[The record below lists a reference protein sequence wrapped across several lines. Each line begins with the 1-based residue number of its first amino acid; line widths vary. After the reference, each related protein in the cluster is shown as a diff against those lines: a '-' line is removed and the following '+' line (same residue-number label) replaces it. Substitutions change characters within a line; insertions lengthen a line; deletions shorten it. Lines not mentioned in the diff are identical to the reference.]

1 MEGRYEILGEPTGRP
16 TTRAL
21 VAVDP
26 RLWALY
32 PDASGLVG
40 IDGPKEKLAE
50 QLEKGNTQ
58 QLKVVSVVGFGGMGK
73 TTLANQVRHKI
84 KSQFDCTAFVSVS
97 QIPNMA
103 TILSRTLLQVGG
115 TLPSDSND
123 DRRLIDCLRDHLKNK
138 RYLIVIDDLWTTEAW
153 NTIRCSLVE
162 NDCGSRVIT
171 TTRIEAVAQACCS
184 SHGSVYKIKPL
195 NDIDS
200 RTLFH
205 RRIFHP
211 EDACPEELKSVSDE
225 ILMKYVG
232 VPLAILSVA
241 SILASPEGVKSKETW
256 EKVKN
261 YLGFQLEGNP
271 ALGLMKHVLNL
282 SYSELSP
289 DLKTC
294 MLYLGLFPE
303 DGEISKDDLVKRWVV
318 EGFLTEDYGPY
329 GPEEIAESHFNELIN
344 RNMIQIGKLDDCGH
358 VLSCRVHDLM
368 LDFIIVK
375 STDENFIT
383 IINDVHNTKKGHLEA
398 RRLSLQVKN
407 SEYCQVL
414 ADMDLAKARSCNFW
428 GPCELVPPLSR
439 FQLLRVLSLHI
450 DHRHHY
456 CSRGN
461 QQQCDLSP
469 LRGLFQ
475 LRYLSLMSRH
485 YFMLDAGDLPSTLWH
500 LIVPPNVTV
509 SEIRR
514 MKALRTLDMYEIFL
528 HDRQRYEQHI
538 HGTTITD
545 VCREIKHE
553 ANIKGLGKLTDL
565 RELTLC
571 RGSYGV
577 GDTLDLLLST
587 LCMLHSLQCL
597 TIHGHGMHEDA
608 LTWYLWSSP
617 PRHLRRLHVLPWPFS
632 TVPDW
637 ISQLDKLT
645 SLEAELDSLSTDGAE
660 ILGKLTSLV
669 HLRLHVREERA
680 PNEGVFIRRA
690 MFPNLKSFCFRHQVP
705 CLVFEAGAIPLL
717 QRLTVDCYM
726 KAVRQ
731 SDGVLDGIEHL
742 GRLKSCKVDIY
753 RQHRFIRFYADS
765 SRKTITG
772 VLHRQPHL
780 SEVPRW
786 DFRSL
791 KGAFREAIN
800 NRPGCPDVSIQDA

>member
-1 MEGRYEILGEPTGRP
+1 
-16 TTRAL
+16 
-21 VAVDP
+21 
-26 RLWALY
+26 
-32 PDASGLVG
+32 
-40 IDGPKEKLAE
+40 
-50 QLEKGNTQ
+50 
-58 QLKVVSVVGFGGMGK
+58 
-73 TTLANQVRHKI
+73 
-84 KSQFDCTAFVSVS
+84 
-97 QIPNMA
+97 
-103 TILSRTLLQVGG
+103 
-115 TLPSDSND
+115 
-123 DRRLIDCLRDHLKNK
+123 
-138 RYLIVIDDLWTTEAW
+138 
-153 NTIRCSLVE
+153 
-162 NDCGSRVIT
+162 
-171 TTRIEAVAQACCS
+171 
-184 SHGSVYKIKPL
+184 
-195 NDIDS
+195 
-200 RTLFH
+200 
-205 RRIFHP
+205 
-211 EDACPEELKSVSDE
+211 
-225 ILMKYVG
+225 MKCAG

-294 MLYLGLFPE
+294 MLYLGIFPE

-329 GPEEIAESHFNELIN
+329 GREEIAESHFNELIN
-344 RNMIQIGKLDDCGH
+344 RNMIQIGKLDYCGH

-368 LDFIIVK
+368 LNFIIVK

-383 IINDVHNTKKGHLEA
+383 IINDVHSTKKGHLEA
-398 RRLSLQVKN
+398 HRLSLQVKN
-407 SEYCQVL
+407 SEYSQVL

-439 FQLLRVLSLHI
+439 FQLLRVLSLYI
-450 DHRHHY
+450 DHRRHY

-469 LRGLFQ
+469 LRGLLQ

-500 LIVPPNVTV
+500 LIVPPNVRV
-509 SEIRR
+509 SDIRR
-514 MKALRTLDMYEIFL
+514 MKALQTLDMYEIFL
-528 HDRQRYEQHI
+528 HDTQRYEQRI
-538 HGTTITD
+538 HGTTITY

-553 ANIKGLGKLTDL
+553 ANIKGLGELTDL

-577 GDTLDLLLST
+577 GDTHDLLLST
-587 LCMLHSLQCL
+587 LCKLHSLQCL
-597 TIHGHGMHEDA
+597 TIHGHGIHEDA
-608 LTWYLWSSP
+608 LTWSLWSSP

-632 TVPDW
+632 SVPDW

-645 SLEAELDSLSTDGAE
+645 SLEAELDSLSRNGAE

-680 PNEGVFIRRA
+680 PDEGVVIRRA
-690 MFPNLKSFCFRHQVP
+690 MFPNLESFWFRHQVP

-753 RQHRFIRFYADS
+753 SQHRFIPFYAD
-765 SRKTITG
+765 RT
-772 VLHRQPHL
+772 Q
-780 SEVPRW
+780 E
-786 DFRSL
+786 
-791 KGAFREAIN
+791 
-800 NRPGCPDVSIQDA
+800 